1 MLLALRRP
9 LLYPSAQ
16 ISALGW
22 RWGFRLQALNTRWRF
37 PTSSL
42 NSPIGLALEKTPS
55 SALASVVPSILRTAA
70 SSLPHNRGISRGRLL
85 LSKQFSKL
93 NGWAEETQIW
103 IRSSYIHKSMLTLNR
118 SNEQSINTALLASFF
133 QLIPVTNI
141 NITFTTLWYV
151 LVFIHCLKIKL
162 LPLPYVFQKIQ
173 TFISVLMPLKWK
185 KRNILL
191 EWSKMLTKRSVFNTS
206 SRQSTVTLRTLLF
219 VLIFF
224 SSSLS
229 SRDGSPMA
237 WLKSSAFSSSVSIQ
251 TNLPPRTNKTKYPT
265 AFQK

>member
-9 LLYPSAQ
+9 PLYPSVQ

-22 RWGFRLQALNTRWRF
+22 CWGFTLQALNTRWRF

-42 NSPIGLALEKTPS
+42 NSPMGLALEKTPS
-55 SALASVVPSILRTAA
+55 SALASAVPSILRTAA
-70 SSLPHNRGISRGRLL
+70 LSLPHNQGFSRGRLL

-103 IRSSYIHKSMLTLNR
+103 TWSSYIYKSMLALNR

-133 QLIPVTNI
+133 QLIPVMYI
-141 NITFTTLWYV
+141 NITFTTLWYF
-151 LVFIHCLKIKL
+151 LVFIHCLKKNL
-162 LPLPYVFQKIQ
+162 LPLPYLFQKIQ

-191 EWSKMLTKRSVFNTS
+191 EWSKMLTERSVFNTS
-206 SRQSTVTLRTLLF
+206 SMQSTIMLRTLSF
-219 VLIFF
+219 GFF
-224 SSSLS
+224 FFLEFELQ
-229 SRDGSPMA
+229 R
-237 WLKSSAFSSSVSIQ
+237 WLPHGMSEVECS
-251 TNLPPRTNKTKYPT
+251 
-265 AFQK
+265 